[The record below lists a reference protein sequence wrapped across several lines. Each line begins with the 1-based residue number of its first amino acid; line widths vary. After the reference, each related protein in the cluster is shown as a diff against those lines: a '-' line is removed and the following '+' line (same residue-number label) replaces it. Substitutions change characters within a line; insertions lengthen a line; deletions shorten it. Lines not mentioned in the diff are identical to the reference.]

1 MERFPN
7 AFGHGI
13 LLSLM
18 ELLSPRIPPRSL
30 LVWMVES
37 ETTLE
42 ASLLILLTLCVHSHS
57 AVLAF
62 GRVDSLR
69 VLHELG

>member
-13 LLSLM
+13 LPSLM

-37 ETTLE
+37 KTTLE
-42 ASLLILLTLCVHSHS
+42 ASLLTLLTLCVHSNS

-69 VLHELG
+69 VFHELG